1 MRCRGLLVAL
11 KSPRCMSSRLQMDL
25 PTASSSLKGNECMK
39 KIQMQNT
46 NQAHMVSTQRNLQ
59 MLKTYQQHTV
69 STRRHRLLSNG
80 LQGMVN
86 SLKFHPSVYQR
97 HMQNK
102 TMDAGIR
109 SENP

>member
-25 PTASSSLKGNECMK
+25 PTASSSLKGNKCMK

-46 NQAHMVSTQRNLQ
+46 NPAHMSTQRNLQ
-59 MLKTYQQHTV
+59 MLNTYQQHTG
-69 STRRHRLLSNG
+69 STRRHRVLSNG

-86 SLKFHPSVYQR
+86 SLKFHPSVFQQ
-97 HMQNK
+97 HM
-102 TMDAGIR
+102 
-109 SENP
+109 

>member
-46 NQAHMVSTQRNLQ
+46 NPAHMVPDALESVNNVIYNITDVYSGQVRRTQIFGPLIRA
-59 MLKTYQQHTV
+59 
-69 STRRHRLLSNG
+69 RL
-80 LQGMVN
+80 
-86 SLKFHPSVYQR
+86 
-97 HMQNK
+97 
-102 TMDAGIR
+102 
-109 SENP
+109 